1 MKGVSILKKKQSVII
16 DALCNR
22 ITSNEFPYSNE
33 LVGILL
39 TGSFAQGKSHPNSD
53 IDIHVII
60 ASNISFVKHIC
71 QVYENRIVQI
81 QIYSLLKFK
90 NDCMK
95 HDRKRP
101 AIYACKLLY
110 DVNGQCSE
118 YLNHSKKYLDEGPE
132 RLTAQ
137 EKQILLTKIKTEIY
151 TAEGLIA
158 AGNELSALLLANEMV
173 QLVINYYND
182 ANHYWMTNNNYL
194 FNEFKEH
201 NEELGMLAEKIIFCV
216 VPKLKISMLKDFC
229 RKCIPDF
236 DKINI
241 EYCYEVQI

>member
-1 MKGVSILKKKQSVII
+1 
-16 DALCNR
+16 
-22 ITSNEFPYSNE
+22 
-33 LVGILL
+33 
-39 TGSFAQGKSHPNSD
+39 
-53 IDIHVII
+53 
-60 ASNISFVKHIC
+60 
-71 QVYENRIVQI
+71 
-81 QIYSLLKFK
+81 
-90 NDCMK
+90 MK

-118 YLNHSKKYLDEGPE
+118 YLNYSKKYLDEGPE

-194 FNEFKEH
+194 FK
-201 NEELGMLAEKIIFCV
+201 M
-216 VPKLKISMLKDFC
+216 
-229 RKCIPDF
+229 CIRDRG
-236 DKINI
+236 
-241 EYCYEVQI
+241 